1 MRGWK
6 RGGSHGVSNE
16 SDESTAETLAIEVDG
31 VSKRYDSHTTVE
43 ALRDVS
49 LTVADGEFVCLV
61 GPSGCGKTT
70 LFRLVAGLEPPTDG
84 EILVSGARVTG
95 PGIDRGMVFQEYNLF
110 PWKTVEDNVRFG
122 LDRPACDCSDCEAR
136 VAELV
141 DLVGLSGF
149 EDAYPKELS
158 GGMKQRVAVARAL
171 AVEPEIL
178 LLDEPFGSIDAR
190 TRDRLQR
197 ELLDI
202 WQRTGK
208 TVLFV
213 THEIEEAVTL
223 ADRIVVFGRDPDT
236 SLRLSMST
244 WSDRVSER
252 IGNSWPPWSGFGNE
266 SSDRGV
272 DASGLR
278 LWTDPVPPLSAKRRR
293 DRRTSL
299 GPVATGER
307 STYLRINHM
316 MRYKIDRARKR
327 GLRYRSER

>member
-1 MRGWK
+1 M
-6 RGGSHGVSNE
+6 NE
-16 SDESTAETLAIEVDG
+16 DHEPKTNAPAIEVDG
-31 VSKRYDSHTTVE
+31 VSKRYDARTTVQ

-84 EILVSGARVTG
+84 EIFVSGAGVTG

-110 PWKTVEDNVRFG
+110 PWKTVEGNVRFG
-122 LDRPACDCSDCEAR
+122 LDRPACECSDCTSR
-136 VAELV
+136 VEELV
-141 DLVGLSGF
+141 DLVGLTGF
-149 EDAYPKELS
+149 EDAYPKDLS

-171 AVEPEIL
+171 AVDPEIL
-178 LLDEPFGSIDAR
+178 LMDEPFGSIDAQ

-223 ADRIVVFGRDPDT
+223 ADRIVVFGRNPGHVVTTIDVDMERPRERT
-236 SLRLSMST
+236 NREFVAT
-244 WSDRVSER
+244 VER
-252 IGNSWPPWSGFGNE
+252 I
-266 SSDRGV
+266 
-272 DASGLR
+272 
-278 LWTDPVPPLSAKRRR
+278 
-293 DRRTSL
+293 
-299 GPVATGER
+299 
-307 STYLRINHM
+307 
-316 MRYKIDRARKR
+316 RKR
-327 GLRYRSER
+327 IE